1 VLVTMLFPF
10 YWIVNMS
17 LQTSNQLYDIPPHFW
32 PPRPTLENFRS
43 VLLEERGLMKF
54 YEAVFNTLIVASI
67 CMAVCVALGSITGY
81 ALARLNFKWSL
92 WFLFVLIGTQMVPPL
107 VDLIPLYIIFSRILK
122 LVDTKAALVIGY
134 TGWLLPISVWI
145 LYGYFQTIPK
155 DLESAAR
162 IDGCTRLQALF
173 RVVMPLS
180 APGIA
185 ATAIY
190 VFISS
195 TNEFLFAMIFAS
207 TRRSITIPVALS
219 DMIGKYQIRYGD
231 MTAGAVIA
239 AVLPVVLA
247 LIFQKY
253 LVQSLTAGGIKG

>member
-1 VLVTMLFPF
+1 M
-10 YWIVNMS
+10 
-17 LQTSNQLYDIPPHFW
+17 
-32 PPRPTLENFRS
+32 R
-43 VLLEERGLMKF
+43 F
-54 YEAVFNTLIVASI
+54 YEAVFNTLIVAAVAMS
-67 CMAVCVALGSITGY
+67 VCVALGSITGY
-81 ALARLNFKWSL
+81 ALARLNFKWGL
-92 WFLFVLIGTQMVPPL
+92 WFLFVLISTQMVPPL

-122 LVDTKAALVIGY
+122 LMDTKVALIIGY

-162 IDGCTRLQALF
+162 IDGCTRMQALF

-239 AVLPVVLA
+239 AALPVILA

-253 LVQSLTAGGIKG
+253 LVQSLTSGGIKG